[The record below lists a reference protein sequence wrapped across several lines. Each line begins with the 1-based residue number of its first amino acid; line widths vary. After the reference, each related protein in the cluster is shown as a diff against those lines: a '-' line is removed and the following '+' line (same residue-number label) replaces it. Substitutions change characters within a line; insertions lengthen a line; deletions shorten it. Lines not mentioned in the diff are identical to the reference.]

1 MVITTNP
8 LIKSDMISV
17 TLTANST
24 QTKIPFPDQP
34 QLREVFLQAIDF
46 PTITTDYYN
55 QTTVNTDYGYLST
68 SFLTLY
74 FNGKDN
80 VKQIPLAELISNTN
94 NNSVYNMNGTIGFF
108 NQQIIWPKCYIEMS
122 TSNPPGTNVVFTF
135 AVYYS
140 SNKI

>member
-8 LIKSDMISV
+8 LVKCDMISV
-17 TLTANST
+17 TLTAGST
-24 QTKIPFPDQP
+24 QTRIPFPDQP
-34 QLREVFLQAIDF
+34 QLRGVFLQAVDF

-74 FNGKDN
+74 FDGKEN
-80 VKQIPLAELISNTN
+80 IRQIPLAELISNTN
-94 NNSVYNMNGTIGFF
+94 NNAVYNMNGTIGCF

-122 TSNPPGTNVVFTF
+122 TSNAPVTDVVFTF